1 MAQIQLVLESS
12 DFENESI
19 FESVENILAE
29 IEAQVAKISSMMT
42 GQAPRAMIT
51 KYTRQLEELFIQGE
65 VALQGYD
72 DKKNVAL
79 VVSADYLV
87 DLNKGKEATSLRD
100 RVMGEHEMYIGI
112 IKKRSYDNAQIMVFL
127 FADQA
132 PVSLPPVVQNVTK
145 KVNYSYQVW

>member
-1 MAQIQLVLESS
+1 MAQIQLVLGSYN
-12 DFENESI
+12 FENESI
-19 FESVENILAE
+19 FERVENILAE

-42 GQAPRAMIT
+42 GQAPQAMIT

-65 VALQGYD
+65 VALQGY

-112 IKKRSYDNAQIMVFL
+112 IKKRSYDNAQIMVCL

-132 PVSLPPVVQNVTK
+132 PVSLPPVVQNVAK